1 MKNKVL
7 TGLDVLVKDK
17 DLQNSFKGD
26 VALLC
31 HNASIDGEYVHA
43 TYRFEE
49 IFGERFVKIFGPQH
63 GFSTDVQ
70 DNMIET
76 DHTVHP
82 YFNIPVYSLYSETR
96 MPTDEMLDHIDH
108 LFVDMQDVGCRMYTY
123 IYTLTLLLE
132 KCASKDIEVVV
143 LDRPN
148 PLNGVDVEGNV
159 LDMNFSSFIGLHP
172 IPVRHGMTIGEVAE
186 MHQKYWA
193 RGKAN
198 LRVIKMRGWKREMY
212 YEDTGLP
219 WLLPSPNLP
228 RIESAFTFP
237 ATVIFEGTKLSEG
250 RGTTQSLEIVGHPKI
265 EPYSYYRKH
274 LSKVMEDTG
283 LKGFALRPITFLPT
297 FQKHADR
304 PCGGFQIH
312 VTDKKIFTPWKVG
325 QVLMRELYH
334 HLGSEFEWK
343 EPPYEYDY
351 DNLPID
357 IINGSDRLRH
367 WVESNGSLE
376 MLEEM
381 EELEPYLE
389 NFNNVKLY

>member
-1 MKNKVL
+1 
-7 TGLDVLVKDK
+7 
-17 DLQNSFKGD
+17 
-26 VALLC
+26 
-31 HNASIDGEYVHA
+31 
-43 TYRFEE
+43 
-49 IFGERFVKIFGPQH
+49 
-63 GFSTDVQ
+63 
-70 DNMIET
+70 
-76 DHTVHP
+76 
-82 YFNIPVYSLYSETR
+82 
-96 MPTDEMLDHIDH
+96 
-108 LFVDMQDVGCRMYTY
+108 
-123 IYTLTLLLE
+123 
-132 KCASKDIEVVV
+132 
-143 LDRPN
+143 
-148 PLNGVDVEGNV
+148 
-159 LDMNFSSFIGLHP
+159 
-172 IPVRHGMTIGEVAE
+172 
-186 MHQKYWA
+186 
-193 RGKAN
+193 
-198 LRVIKMRGWKREMY
+198 
-212 YEDTGLP
+212 
-219 WLLPSPNLP
+219 
-228 RIESAFTFP
+228 
-237 ATVIFEGTKLSEG
+237 
-250 RGTTQSLEIVGHPKI
+250 
-265 EPYSYYRKH
+265 
-274 LSKVMEDTG
+274 MEDTG